1 MRKWEEIVKDKL
13 EGYESPLPEGHLADF
28 RARREKADK
37 HRRRFPWVGAV
48 AVAVAAS
55 LAALFFLWK
64 PAVPEEDVRVAEGD
78 VRVMEGDVRVAEV
91 TPDVSAAPSRP
102 RPLLARADAK
112 TSTEEKTSAE
122 EKTPVD
128 AKKPAEEAPVTDIL
142 QTPPSP
148 QTPAPPQTT
157 PPPQT
162 PPSPQT
168 PAPPK
173 AAGEP
178 AAGAA
183 ETVTPASPFIPQATP
198 ARPVRL
204 NVGAA
209 AGIVA
214 GGGLLAGVLTPLV
227 GRSVSV
233 LNPVSNN
240 YTNGGPTPP
249 TTNPGPDSTN
259 GGQGGTEP
267 GPDSTNG
274 SQGGQGGQGGTDP
287 GTEPGTAPGTNPSI
301 GKADG
306 TDVLQEAATHY
317 FPLKLGLSA
326 WIPLT
331 ERLQITTGVQYSL
344 YSSRI
349 AGEFRQNAH
358 YLGIPVRLDWT
369 FAQSRWLD
377 VYLGGGVEG
386 AFCAGATLDG
396 QRISGDGFSLSLLG
410 AGGIQFN
417 MSRHVGLY
425 AEPQISWRI
434 PMGTPVLQTYR
445 STHPLMFS
453 VETGIRIN
461 LK

>member
-102 RPLLARADAK
+102 RPLLTRADAK

-122 EKTPVD
+122 EKTPAD

-142 QTPPSP
+142 QT
-148 QTPAPPQTT
+148 QAPPQTT
-157 PPPQT
+157 
-162 PPSPQT
+162 
-168 PAPPK
+168 APPK

-178 AAGAA
+178 AAGADA

-240 YTNGGPTPP
+240 YTHGGPTPP
-249 TTNPGPDSTN
+249 TPDPGPDSTN
-259 GGQGGTEP
+259 GGQGG
-267 GPDSTNG
+267 
-274 SQGGQGGQGGTDP
+274 QG
-287 GTEPGTAPGTNPSI
+287 GTEPGTVPGTNPSI

-369 FAQSRWLD
+369 FARSRWLD

-396 QRISGDGFSLSLLG
+396 RRISGDGFSLSLLG
-410 AGGIQFN
+410 AGGIQIN

>member
-78 VRVMEGDVRVAEV
+78 VRVMEGDVRVMEGDVRVAEV

-112 TSTEEKTSAE
+112 TSTEEKT
-122 EKTPVD
+122 PVD

-142 QTPPSP
+142 QTTAPPQAPPSP
-148 QTPAPPQTT
+148 QTT
-157 PPPQT
+157 
-162 PPSPQT
+162 
-168 PAPPK
+168 APPK

-178 AAGAA
+178 AAGADA
-183 ETVTPASPFIPQATP
+183 ETVTLASPFIPQATP

-233 LNPVSNN
+233 QNPVSNN

-249 TTNPGPDSTN
+249 TTD
-259 GGQGGTEP
+259 P

-274 SQGGQGGQGGTDP
+274 SQGGQGGTNGSQGGPDSTNGGQGSQGGQGGQG
-287 GTEPGTAPGTNPSI
+287 GTEPGTVPGTNPSI

-349 AGEFRQNAH
+349 AGELRQNAH

-386 AFCAGATLDG
+386 AFCAGATLGG